1 MDQKQRL
8 TRPATPRAIR
18 MVDGRYSFVSQTNED
33 SVEKIEIPNHL
44 REDRITAI
52 R

>member
-1 MDQKQRL
+1 MDQNQRL

-18 MVDGRYSFVSQTNED
+18 MVDGRYSFVSPPKEERPE
-33 SVEKIEIPNHL
+33 SIEIADRL
-44 REDRITAI
+44 REENTAI